1 MVECYRKEKP
11 MDFPAIISDKKYG
24 RALTDEQIAAFAKGA
39 ADGSVPDYQ
48 LAALLMA
55 IRLNGMDA
63 RETASLTLA
72 MAQSGEML
80 HPDVGGMAVDKHST
94 GGVGDT
100 TSLVLV
106 PLCAACGAK
115 IAKMSGRSLGH
126 TGGTV
131 DKMESIGMRTTLTEE
146 EFLSQVQR
154 IGCAIVGQSAE
165 LAPADKTLYA
175 LRDATATVDSLPL
188 IASSIMSKKLAA
200 GTDGIVLDVKVG
212 SGAIMPTYEGSLEL
226 AKAMVDIGHRAGR
239 NVTALLTGMNEPLGS
254 HVGNRLEVKEAIE
267 ILRGECEGPLLTVSL
282 KLGAYL
288 LVAGQV
294 VKTPEEGEDLL
305 KKTLASGKGLEKL
318 REMIRAQDGD
328 DSVCDHPEVLAQA
341 PIVKPLHLPKGG
353 YIQAMDTTL
362 LGYASQALGA
372 GRRQKTDEIDPR
384 VGFIMHKR
392 IGECIDDSDALCT
405 IYAKDEKTLAEA
417 TEMILRAIT
426 LSDSPCEKE
435 RLLYAA
441 VTHDGVTKL

>member
-1 MVECYRKEKP
+1 

-115 IAKMSGRSLGH
+115 IAKMSGRGLGH

-282 KLGAYL
+282 KLGSYL

-294 VKTPEEGEDLL
+294 VKTPEEGEELL

>member
-24 RALTDEQIAAFAKGA
+24 RALTDEQIEAFAKGA

-48 LAALLMA
+48 LSALLMA

-72 MAQSGEML
+72 MARSGEML
-80 HPDVGGMAVDKHST
+80 TPNVGGVAVDKHST

-115 IAKMSGRSLGH
+115 IAKMSGRGLGH

-131 DKMESIGMRTTLTEE
+131 DKMESIGMRTTLSEE
-146 EFLSQVQR
+146 EFLSQVER
-154 IGCAIVGQSAE
+154 IGCAIIGQSAE

-239 NVTALLTGMNEPLGS
+239 NVVALLTGMDEP
-254 HVGNRLEVKEAIE
+254 
-267 ILRGECEGPLLTVSL
+267 
-282 KLGAYL
+282 
-288 LVAGQV
+288 Q
-294 VKTPEEGEDLL
+294 
-305 KKTLASGKGLEKL
+305 
-318 REMIRAQDGD
+318 
-328 DSVCDHPEVLAQA
+328 
-341 PIVKPLHLPKGG
+341 
-353 YIQAMDTTL
+353 
-362 LGYASQALGA
+362 
-372 GRRQKTDEIDPR
+372 
-384 VGFIMHKR
+384 
-392 IGECIDDSDALCT
+392 
-405 IYAKDEKTLAEA
+405 
-417 TEMILRAIT
+417 
-426 LSDSPCEKE
+426 
-435 RLLYAA
+435 
-441 VTHDGVTKL
+441 